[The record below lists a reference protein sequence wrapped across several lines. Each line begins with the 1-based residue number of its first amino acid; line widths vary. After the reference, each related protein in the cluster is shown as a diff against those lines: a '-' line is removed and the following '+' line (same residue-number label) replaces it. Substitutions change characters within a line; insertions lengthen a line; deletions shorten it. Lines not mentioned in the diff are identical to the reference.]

1 MFCWPQESHVAWHV
15 VIQAPSASLVGAF
28 IHTGDN
34 RVKKQTQG
42 KNKAKKKQKLKNSI
56 PGA

>member
-1 MFCWPQESHVAWHV
+1 
-15 VIQAPSASLVGAF
+15 VGAL

-34 RVKKQTQG
+34 RVKKQIRG
-42 KNKAKKKQKLKNSI
+42 KNKAKKQNFEKNVI

>member
-1 MFCWPQESHVAWHV
+1 M
-15 VIQAPSASLVGAF
+15 GAF

-34 RVKKQTQG
+34 RVKKQMRG
-42 KNKAKKKQKLKNSI
+42 KNKAKKNKILKNSI